1 MTTSTFASRI
11 LVLCSVVRRRRF
23 PTQAK
28 EGWNG
33 WKRSQ
38 VSKTRPGAPG
48 VHLSSR
54 PVSLSSRPQRTSV
67 IPTEVRSLLRT
78 NAVEGPAFSVLSFA
92 SGLLLAVFILAA
104 VSAHAT
110 THTVTDLTDNAN
122 DPGSIRYAVNNAASG
137 DTIVFSSTLNGGT
150 ILLNPNNGA
159 LILTQSATITGP
171 GANLLTISGGSTGS
185 NSYSGVTIFV
195 VNSGVTA
202 SISGLTIADGNASG
216 GPAALGNGGGIFI
229 YNGGTLTVSN
239 STISGNTT
247 GGGGSGDQ
255 GGGIWSAGTLTVSN
269 STISGNTASYGGGIF
284 SGGGTLTVSNSTIS
298 GNTAS
303 LGGGIFSGSG
313 GGGTLTVS
321 NSTISGNTLTS
332 NSNGGGIYIGSGT
345 ATITNSIVAGNTE
358 GQAGTDC
365 VSCGTQSS
373 NNLITTPT
381 NIIDPKLG
389 TLANN
394 GGPTETML
402 PQAGSPAIAT
412 GLSSTLSTD
421 QRGLPRPTGNDIGSD
436 LGAVETT
443 PLTVTTTADTTNSGT
458 SCDGSD
464 TCSLRDA
471 LTLAN
476 SNGGNDIEFATGLKG
491 IITLSSA
498 LPAIAANTN
507 IVGPGANLLTVSG
520 NKSATVGSVFVVN
533 SGVTADLS
541 GLTIANG
548 NGGSGNGGGGV
559 VNSGT
564 LTVSNSAFSGN
575 SAGSGL
581 GLGLGGGIYSSGG
594 TLTVSNSTFSG
605 NTANGSENGGGGIFN
620 SNGVTLT
627 VSNSTFSGNTAGYG
641 GGIYSC
647 GTLTMSNSTFSGNT
661 AGVVGGGIYNAPGSG
676 VVMTLT
682 NSIVAGNTESAS
694 GQAGEDCYACTL
706 SGKNLISTS
715 AAPITAAQL
724 MLGPLAYNGPNQTV
738 QTLLPLPGSPAI
750 QAGVSSTLSTDQ
762 RGDPRPTGNGV
773 VSDLG
778 AVQTNYTAVQFV
790 QQPVDT
796 LLNVTLA
803 PVTLSV
809 IESGAAALNIPV
821 PLTLTGNGTLSGTT
835 TATTM
840 PNANGVAVATYSN
853 LSVNA
858 PDTSDT
864 LDVYLPITATGSL
877 MLSAT
882 SNSFAIEGTPTITWS
897 PTPPTSVVYGAA
909 PITLNA
915 TSSVTGPTIS
925 YVVDTGPGVISG
937 NTLSFTGAGT
947 VVIEAVSTASNGYAS
962 GSVVAYITVAPAA
975 LTVSANSAT
984 RVYGAA
990 NPTFT
995 GTITGA
1001 VNGDSFTESFS
1012 TTATASSN
1020 AGSYAITPTA
1030 VGAHLSGYMV
1040 TTTDG
1045 TLTVTPAATTTTLA
1059 SSTTSATAGSSVT
1072 LTATV
1077 KAGSAAVTSGL
1088 VLFSSGTTSMGAEPL
1103 NSSGV
1108 ATLTTTNLP
1117 VGSDTI
1123 TASFVASG
1131 NDAASTS
1138 NMVSVAVS
1146 AVVPMPPAATTTTLA
1161 SSTTSATAGSSVTL
1175 TATVKAGSAAV
1186 TSGLVLFSSGTTSIG
1201 AEPLSASGVATL
1213 TTTNLPVG
1221 SDTITAS
1228 FVASGNDAASTSAA
1242 VMVTVSALTTP
1253 PTPSYTLTAT
1263 PASLSITPGQTGS
1276 ASLTIT
1282 PSGGY
1287 SGKLTLVC
1295 AGLPANAS
1303 CTFTQ
1308 SGTTN
1313 NIVTLS
1319 GNNTAV
1325 NVTLNIQTNVA
1336 TARLGALPAIRPT
1349 PSSPFGPQSPL
1360 SPILPALAFWWPGS
1374 MAGLAAF
1381 GRRKNLSKTRQRMV
1395 QLCLL
1400 VLMTGALAAG
1410 ISGCGGSAASTPAAA
1425 SVTPAGTSNV
1435 IVTAAPASGTIQAT
1449 TITVTIT

>member
-1 MTTSTFASRI
+1 MENPANPCYKDTGITFYVLSVTSSRDEEHVPLASSWFGRRLRVDAAGATPDVQKFRMLKNFDFGRIFSMTTSTFASRI
-11 LVLCSVVRRRRF
+11 LALVSVVRRQSF

-48 VHLSSR
+48 VHLSSRPIHLSSR

-92 SGLLLAVFILAA
+92 SALLLAVFMLAA
-104 VSAHAT
+104 ASAHAT
-110 THTVTDLTDNAN
+110 THTVTDLTDSAS
-122 DPGSIRYAVNNAASG
+122 DPGSIRYAVNNAANG

-171 GANLLTISGGSTGS
+171 GANLLTISGGSTGI

-216 GPAALGNGGGIFI
+216 GPAALNNGGGIYI
-229 YNGGTLTVSN
+229 HNGGTLTVSN

-247 GGGGSGDQ
+247 GGGPSGNQ
-255 GGGIWSAGTLTVSN
+255 GGGIFN
-269 STISGNTASYGGGIF
+269 
-284 SGGGTLTVSNSTIS
+284 GGTLTVSNSTIS
-298 GNTAS
+298 GNTATGS
-303 LGGGIFSGSG
+303 GLGGGIFNN
-313 GGGTLTVS
+313 GTLTVS
-321 NSTISGNTLTS
+321 NSTISGNTANGGNGGGIANFGPLTVS
-332 NSNGGGIYIGSGT
+332 NSTISGNILTNNSNGGGIYIGSGT

-373 NNLITTPT
+373 NNLISTPS
-381 NIIDPKLG
+381 NIIDPNLG
-389 TLANN
+389 PLQYN

-402 PQAGSPAIAT
+402 PLTGSPAIAT

-421 QRGLPRPTGNDIGSD
+421 QRGDPRPAGNDIGSD

-458 SCDGSD
+458 SCDGSA

-471 LTLAN
+471 LTLTN

-491 IITLSSA
+491 IITLSRA
-498 LPAIAANTN
+498 LPAVAANTN

-548 NGGSGNGGGGV
+548 NGGSGNGGGV
-559 VNSGT
+559 VNSGGINNSGT
-564 LTVSNSAFSGN
+564 LTVSNSTFSGN
-575 SAGSGL
+575 TTGNGGGSGP
-581 GLGLGGGIYSSGG
+581 GAGAGGGIFNNGG

-605 NTANGSENGGGGIFN
+605 NTAGFGGGIYN
-620 SNGVTLT
+620 YINGTAT
-627 VSNSTFSGNTAGYG
+627 VSNSTFSGNTVSHG
-641 GGIYSC
+641 GGIFNGD
-647 GTLTMSNSTFSGNT
+647 GTLTVSNSTFSNNT
-661 AGVVGGGIYNAPGSG
+661 ASNVGGGIDNVSGS
-676 VVMTLT
+676 VTIT
-682 NSIVAGNTESAS
+682 NSIVAGNTDSSTPGDDCS
-694 GQAGEDCYACTL
+694 GCTL
-706 SGKNLISTS
+706 SGNNLVSSPGSIQN
-715 AAPITAAQL
+715 PL
-724 MLGPLAYNGPNQTV
+724 LGPLAYNGPNQTV

-750 QAGVSSTLSTDQ
+750 EAGLSSTFTTDQ
-762 RGDPRPTGNGV
+762 RGLPRPTGNGV

-864 LDVYLPITATGSL
+864 LDVHLPITATGISPVIAL
-877 MLSAT
+877 TAT
-882 SNSFAIEGTPTITWS
+882 SNSFAIEGTPILTWS

-947 VVIEAVSTASNGYAS
+947 VVIEAVSAASNGYGS
-962 GSVVAYITVAPAA
+962 GSVVAYITV
-975 LTVSANSAT
+975 V
-984 RVYGAA
+984 
-990 NPTFT
+990 
-995 GTITGA
+995 
-1001 VNGDSFTESFS
+1001 
-1012 TTATASSN
+1012 
-1020 AGSYAITPTA
+1020 
-1030 VGAHLSGYMV
+1030 
-1040 TTTDG
+1040 
-1045 TLTVTPAATTTTLA
+1045 PAATTTTLA

-1077 KAGSAAVTSGL
+1077 KSGSAAVTSGL
-1088 VLFSSGTTSMGAEPL
+1088 VLFSSGTTSIGAEPL
-1103 NSSGV
+1103 TSSGV
-1108 ATLTTTNLP
+1108 AKLTTTNLP
-1117 VGSDTI
+1117 VGSDVI

-1146 AVVPMPPAATTTTLA
+1146 AVVPTPPAATTTTLA

-1201 AEPLSASGVATL
+1201 AEPLTSSGVATL
-1213 TTTNLPVG
+1213 STTNLPVG

-1228 FVASGNDAASTSAA
+1228 FVASGNDAASTSAL
-1242 VMVTVSALTTP
+1242 VTVTVSALTTP

-1276 ASLTIT
+1276 SSLTIT

-1336 TARLGALPAIRPT
+1336 TARLDALPAIRPT
-1349 PSSPFGPQSPL
+1349 PSSPFGQQSPL

-1381 GRRKNLSKTRQRMV
+1381 GRKRNLSKARQRMV

-1435 IVTAAPASGTIQAT
+1435 IVTAAPESGTPQTA
-1449 TITVTIT
+1449 TITVTIS